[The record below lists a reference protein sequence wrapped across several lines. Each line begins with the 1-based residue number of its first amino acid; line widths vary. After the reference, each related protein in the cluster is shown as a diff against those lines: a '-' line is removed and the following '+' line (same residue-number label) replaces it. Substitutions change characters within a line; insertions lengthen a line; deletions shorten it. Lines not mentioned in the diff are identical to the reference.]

1 MERSAGSK
9 SSIDPSKRSAQ
20 RAEGER
26 RLGGRLLADHQP
38 AMDGRAV
45 ALGRVV
51 GAHGLRGGV
60 RVRYFAEGPEN
71 LLAVSR
77 VAVGR
82 SEADPEARTFDVR
95 SVAAGRPGELR
106 LDLVGVRTREE
117 ALALRGSL
125 VLVAAGELRPLGP
138 GEYYGYQLLGCRVE
152 GEDGVV
158 LGTLREIW
166 ETGASDV
173 LVVEDGQG
181 HRHLLPAALLRRF
194 DAEGQRIVM
203 EILPGLLAAE

>member
-1 MERSAGSK
+1 MERIAGSR
-9 SSIDPSKRSAQ
+9 SSIEPTRP
-20 RAEGER
+20 E
-26 RLGGRLLADHQP
+26 
-38 AMDGRAV
+38 GRAV

-51 GAHGLRGGV
+51 GAHGLRGAV

-95 SVAAGRPGELR
+95 SVAAGRAGELR

-117 ALALRGSL
+117 ALALGGRL

-158 LGTLREIW
+158 LGTVREIW

-173 LVVEDGQG
+173 LVVEDRHGR
-181 HRHLLPAALLRRF
+181 RHLLPAALLRRV
-194 DAEGQRIVM
+194 DAEGRRIVM
-203 EILPGLLAAE
+203 EILPGLLGGE